1 MTTVCFSDGNQRAT
15 VELAVG
21 TSESVIKFAT
31 SPDLSSCSDIY
42 DVEEE
47 GKVSDFTAAIA
58 AIQSGVIFA
67 SKKAGM
73 ANIKVTV
80 LRLTGYVGEEG
91 YTGFAVAASREFLKQ
106 VGVTLALIDP
116 SSAGWSVVE

>member
-1 MTTVCFSDGNQRAT
+1 MTSVCFSDGIQRAT

-31 SPDLSSCSDIY
+31 SPDLPACSDIY
-42 DVEEE
+42 DVEEQ

-58 AIQSGVIFA
+58 AVQSGVIFA

-73 ANIKVTV
+73 TNIKVTV
-80 LRLTGYVGEEG
+80 LRLVGYVDEEG
-91 YTGFAVAASREFLKQ
+91 YTGFAVAASQEFLKQ
-106 VGVTLALIDP
+106 AGVTLTLSDP
-116 SSAGWSVVE
+116 NSAGWSVVE